1 MTKQGSGSN
10 HDPLAISEAWGH
22 QADDQIEEAALISFE
37 AALDT
42 SWLRRGISR
51 EAFLSELLRD
61 LDQRHLIP
69 LLAILPR
76 KWRHASAVLPDHLRG
91 LGAVLEGGL
100 ISPLMLAALAD
111 DLQHLIP
118 ATEATQPS
126 RRNALQRWSA
136 LTIQAG
142 ETPHLLPSSLEAWRR
157 QAKQLSDSA
166 RGGNNSSSD
175 ARSGLRSLGAGLVW
189 RNHGL
194 THRQTAESR
203 WCNTLLAQVLNA
215 LGSNRLLTST
225 GCYGSRSAPFTFEG
239 TTSPRELI
247 ARLSDR
253 GWTCGARI
261 RASVASFGMGASCPN
276 DPKAEAGSAW
286 NQVPLGVAYRTGL
299 LRQGQELEALLPH
312 CSFELELIPPD
323 GTACTLLQYYQG
335 TEGLNGWAAMNDLH
349 RPWQND
355 RDNGTVAY
363 PGQAIRAEQLLLALD
378 LCDLMAAVHNTTACR
393 GHLHSG
399 GYGALG
405 FCIDSTALLE
415 QALTG
420 RSHLFPLT
428 LGGIWRERLKGQL
441 DQLLQHG
448 LNPGIGTDRED
459 CVGRYQNAL
468 RALPSDLILQG
479 DACAPALGRLV
490 ASQPR
495 HSPFDLVRRLNGE
508 ESLTPPA

>member
-1 MTKQGSGSN
+1 MTEQGSGSN
-10 HDPLAISEAWGH
+10 HDPLAISDAWGH
-22 QADDQIEEAALISFE
+22 QADDQIESAALISFE
-37 AALDT
+37 AALET

-61 LDQRHLIP
+61 LHQRHLIP

-76 KWRHASAVLPDHLRG
+76 KWKQTSAVLPDHLRG

-126 RRNALQRWSA
+126 RADALQKWSA
-136 LTIQAG
+136 LTIQSS
-142 ETPHLLPSSLEAWRR
+142 ETAHLLPGSLEAWRR
-157 QAKQLSDSA
+157 QAKQLPDSA
-166 RGGNNSSSD
+166 REGNNSSSD

-194 THRQTAESR
+194 QHRQTAESR
-203 WCNTLLAQVLNA
+203 WSNTLLAQVLNA
-215 LGSNRLLTST
+215 LGSNRLLNSA
-225 GCYGSRSAPFTFEG
+225 GCYGSRSAPFSFEG

-247 ARLSDR
+247 ALLSDR
-253 GWTCGARI
+253 GWTCRARI

-276 DPKAEAGSAW
+276 DPKTGSAW
-286 NQVPLGVAYRTGL
+286 SQVPLGVAYRTGL
-299 LRQGQELEALLPH
+299 LRQDQELEALLPH

-323 GTACTLLQYYQG
+323 GTACTLLQYYQS

-355 RDNGTVAY
+355 RANGTVAY
-363 PGQAIRAEQLLLALD
+363 PGQVFRAGQLLLALD
-378 LCDLMAAVHNTTACR
+378 LCDLMAAVHNTAADL
-393 GHLHSG
+393 GHLHAG

-428 LGGIWRERLKGQL
+428 LGGLWRERLHRQL
-441 DQLLQHG
+441 DQLLQDG
-448 LNPGIGTDRED
+448 LNPGIGNDAED
-459 CVGRYQNAL
+459 CVARYRNAL

-479 DACAPALGRLV
+479 DACAPALERLV

-495 HSPFDLVRRLNGE
+495 HSPFHVVRRLNGE
-508 ESLTPPA
+508 DSVTPPA